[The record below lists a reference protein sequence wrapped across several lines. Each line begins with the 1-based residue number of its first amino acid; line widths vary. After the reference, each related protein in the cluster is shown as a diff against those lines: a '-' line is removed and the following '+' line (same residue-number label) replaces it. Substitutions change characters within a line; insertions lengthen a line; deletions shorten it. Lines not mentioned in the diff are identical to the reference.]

1 MIRHVVVLTWLPEA
15 TQAQKQHVLDE
26 LATLPPLMRGLL
38 SYSFGPDAGLVAG
51 NADLAIVAD
60 FDDADAYL
68 AYKGHPVHLDVMKN
82 AVSPI
87 LQARSAV
94 QLQV

>member
-15 TQAQKQHVLDE
+15 TQEQRQHVLDE
-26 LATLPPLMRGLL
+26 LATLSPLMRGLL

-68 AYKGHPVHLDVMKN
+68 AYKDHPVHLDVMKN

-94 QLQV
+94 QFQV